1 VPKFLRKT
9 TEGHLI
15 YQISVTDEKAQT
27 MRDLILNA
35 TLAFQ
40 WDAYIQDVMEE
51 KPCRLPDYLSSFY
64 YMGNDDVD
72 PNGSDIPTMH
82 AYINNS
88 DEVNQYFDEY
98 MKLKP
103 RMQTSEHFF
112 VSTTQKV
119 YEHDNINDIDYHL
132 EEERIQGFMAT
143 FNFLTLG
150 LFTHMGIRIP
160 GSRDK
165 FHQETQDTKGEEP
178 KNAFCFVPGCQP
190 KFNNRDIPV
199 REWLWDEPGGKRSLI
214 NAIESGNELPWSS
227 QACFVIPYQVKS
239 INNTE
244 EARKEETPIKCVL
257 ERIQNQSKTETRK
270 DLDLFDGNLVAQ
282 EASFDE
288 AVKAFEAIAVR

>member
-1 VPKFLRKT
+1 MT
-9 TEGHLI
+9 TQGHLSF
-15 YQISVTDEKAQT
+15 QQFVTNENAQT
-27 MRDLILNA
+27 MKDLILNA

-40 WDAYIQDVMEE
+40 WEAYVQHVMEE
-51 KPCRLPDYLSSFY
+51 KPYRLPDYLSSFY

-72 PNGSDIPTMH
+72 PAGSDIPTMH
-82 AYINNS
+82 ACINNS
-88 DEVNQYFDEY
+88 DEVNRHFDDY

-103 RMQTSEHFF
+103 KMQTSEHFF
-112 VSTTQKV
+112 VSTTEKV
-119 YEHDNINDIDYHL
+119 CEHDNINDIHYHL

-160 GSRDK
+160 GSREK
-165 FHQETQDTKGEEP
+165 FLQETKGTIEEEP

-199 REWLWDEPGGKRSLI
+199 REWLWDEPAGKRSLI
-214 NAIESGNELPWSS
+214 NAIESGDELPWSS